1 MFEKFQPRSVR
12 IVSRGLF
19 PRLLDAYV
27 VREFF
32 GMFLLVLASF
42 VMLML
47 VFTFFELVGDIVRNH
62 IALATVG
69 EYRSISRPA
78 WFMPSRRSLS

>member
-1 MFEKFQPRSVR
+1 M
-12 IVSRGLF
+12 
-19 PRLLDAYV
+19 

-42 VMLML
+42 VLLML

-62 IALATVG
+62 IALTTVG
-69 EYRSISRPA
+69 EYLLQPTPKHDLHHHAAGGADLQCWSRLVFSIATAKSSP
-78 WFMPSRRSLS
+78 

>member
-1 MFEKFQPRSVR
+1 M
-12 IVSRGLF
+12 
-19 PRLLDAYV
+19 

-32 GMFLLVLASF
+32 GMFVLVLASF

-62 IALATVG
+62 IAAHHGGRLPVQSHAQ
-69 EYRSISRPA
+69 A
-78 WFMPSRRSLS
+78 